1 MYEIIVKQDF
11 DGYFER
17 VARQIASYALAPKF
31 KRIIVT
37 AGPYRSD
44 ALTVNK
50 VKDDPEAINL
60 DFYSAIRNGFGQLT
74 ETDLREAAKL
84 I

>member
-1 MYEIIVKQDF
+1 MDIIIKSDF

-17 VARQIASYALAPKF
+17 LTRQIVSLAQSPKA
-31 KRIIVT
+31 KRVIVT
-37 AGPYRSD
+37 AGPYRCD

-50 VKDDPEAINL
+50 VKDDPDAVNL
-60 DFYSAIRNGFGQLT
+60 DFYSAIRNGFGSLSQ
-74 ETDLREAAKL
+74 EDLIQAAKL